1 MALDFNKRFNIIL
14 EIFSISS
21 PDLYKIQSL
30 LFQVTRDRLLLIN
43 MMLKKENGINNKT
56 FKKKKRKKFKKY
68 KLNNNLIQT

>member
-43 MMLKKENGINNKT
+43 MMLKKENGINNKI

>member
-1 MALDFNKRFNIIL
+1 MVLDLYKRYNIIL
-14 EIFSISS
+14 EIVSISS

-30 LFQVTRDRLLLIN
+30 LFQVTWDRLVLIN

-56 FKKKKRKKFKKY
+56 SKKKKRKKFKKY